1 MNTVV
6 ARLPLIVTVVA
17 GLAMLAY
24 GPIAQPAR
32 YHDFADIS
40 VLCGVTH
47 AADVLSNLGFA
58 LVGLYGWVRLSS
70 RNGGAAL
77 GDSRFGYHLFL
88 IGLVLTA
95 IGSGWYH
102 LQPDDFRL
110 VWDRLPIALAC
121 GGLLAAVRAETV
133 GSRAPRGEAALFA
146 VLAAAS
152 VAWWHFT
159 NDGGDGDLRPYL
171 LLQGLPL
178 VLIPLWQAIHGRPRG
193 ERLYFAAALLLYIAA
208 KVAELLDHQVLALL
222 GLLSGHTLKH
232 LLATL
237 AAALI
242 VHALSRR
249 LALPPRG

>member
-1 MNTVV
+1 MKTVV
-6 ARLPLIVTVVA
+6 ARLPLVVTL
-17 GLAMLAY
+17 LASLALLAY

-32 YHDFADIS
+32 YHEFADNS
-40 VLCGVTH
+40 SLFGLAH

-58 LVGLYGWVRLSS
+58 LVGLYGWIRLSS
-70 RNGGAAL
+70 RNGWATL
-77 GDSRFGYHLFL
+77 GDSGVGYRLFL
-88 IGLVLTA
+88 AGLVLTA

-121 GGLLAAVRAETV
+121 AGLLAAVRAETV
-133 GSRAPRGEAALFA
+133 GSRAPRVEAALFA
-146 VLAAAS
+146 LLGVAS

-178 VLIPLWQAIHGRPRG
+178 VLIPLWQAIRDTPRAD
-193 ERLYFAAALLLYIAA
+193 RLYFAVALLLYIAA
-208 KVAELLDHQVLALL
+208 KVAELLDHQVLAVA
-222 GLLSGHTLKH
+222 GLVSGHTLKH

-242 VHALSRR
+242 VFALSRR
-249 LALPPRG
+249 LAPSRG